1 LSDRIVTALDDYEHM
16 QAKEVSPRV
25 SFSMAEL
32 RSANL
37 AERLRLDP
45 LRHVRALEEACRSV
59 AIEEGPRYA
68 KSGNI
73 FVFEEN
79 CWRYWAINTNHFA
92 FNSLNSLK
100 TQSLASWT
108 CGRYPS

>member
-1 LSDRIVTALDDYEHM
+1 MTAIDDYEHM
-16 QAKEVSPRV
+16 QAQEVSPRV

-59 AIEEGPRYA
+59 AIDEGPRYA
-68 KSGNI
+68 KSGKI
-73 FVFEEN
+73 FLLEET
-79 CWRYWAINTNHFA
+79 WLSSWAIDTNHFA
-92 FNSLNSLK
+92 FNSLNSRK
-100 TQSLASWT
+100 TQSLSSWA
-108 CGRYPS
+108 CGSYPS